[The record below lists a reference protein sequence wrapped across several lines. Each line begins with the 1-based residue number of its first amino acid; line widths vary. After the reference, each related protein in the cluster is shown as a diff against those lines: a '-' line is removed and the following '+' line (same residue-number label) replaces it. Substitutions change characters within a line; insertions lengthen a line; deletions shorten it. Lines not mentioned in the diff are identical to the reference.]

1 MRAYERF
8 LRYIAVP
15 TASDESSGM
24 HPSSEKEWV
33 LAKMLREEMEALGLS
48 DITLSDTCYLYA
60 KLPASEGYESL
71 PTLGFIA
78 HMDTSP
84 DFADAPMYARLIE
97 NYNGGDVELGA
108 GRTLS
113 PSMFPHLPTLQGK
126 TLIVTS
132 GDTLLGADDKAG
144 IAEILT
150 LIERLK
156 SEDIAHGPLAVAFT
170 PDEEIGEGADNF
182 DVPLFGADFAY
193 TMDGGFEDTLEY
205 ENFNALGA
213 TFTVNG
219 VNVHPGSAKNI
230 MVNAALIA
238 TELASLFPTEETP
251 SHTEGYEGFYHLT
264 DIEGNC
270 ERATLQYIVRDH
282 SSEKFEE
289 RRAFLYEVEKTIN
302 AKYGEGTVVLT
313 VRDQYRNMLEKI
325 LPHIHLI
332 DNAKE
337 AMQRAGLSPKVEAIR
352 GGTDGARLS
361 FMGLPCPNLGT
372 GGFAFHGPYEHIT
385 VEDMDKAVDV
395 MVELVKLY
403 SI

>member
-15 TASDESSGM
+15 TASDETSGA

-33 LAKMLREEMEALGLS
+33 LAKMLREEVEALGAT
-48 DITLSDTCYLYA
+48 DITLSENCYLYA
-60 KLPASEGYESL
+60 KIPATEGLEGL
-71 PTLGFIA
+71 ATLGLIA

-84 DFADAPMYARLIE
+84 DFADAPVRPRLIE
-97 NYNGGDVELGA
+97 NYDGGAVELGA

-113 PSMFPHLPTLQGK
+113 PEMFSHLPTLKGK

-150 LIERLK
+150 LIERLNR
-156 SEDIAHGPLAVAFT
+156 ENIPHGPLAIAFT
-170 PDEEIGEGADNF
+170 PDEEIGEGADFF
-182 DVPLFGADFAY
+182 DVARFGADFAY

-213 TFTVNG
+213 VFTVNG
-219 VNVHPGSAKNI
+219 VNVHPGSAKDI

-238 TELASLFPTEETP
+238 TELSMLFPAQETP
-251 SHTEGYEGFYHLT
+251 SSTEGYEGFYHLT
-264 DIEGNC
+264 DISGNC

-289 RRAFLYEVEKTIN
+289 RRAFLYEVEKRIN
-302 AKYGEGTVVLT
+302 EKYGEGTVVLT
-313 VRDQYRNMLEKI
+313 VRDQYRNMIEKI
-325 LPHIHLI
+325 LPHMHLI

-337 AMQRAGLSPKVEAIR
+337 AMRRAGLCPKVEAIR

-372 GGFAFHGPYEHIT
+372 GGFAFHGPFEHIT
-385 VEDMDKAVDV
+385 VEDMDIAVDV
-395 MVELVKLY
+395 LIELVKLY
-403 SI
+403 AK

>member
-15 TASDESSGM
+15 TASDESSGT

-33 LAKMLREEMEALGLS
+33 LARMLREEMEALGLC
-48 DITLSDTCYLYA
+48 DITLSDTCYRYA
-60 KLPASEGYESL
+60 KLPASAGYESL
-71 PTLGFIA
+71 PTIGFIA

-84 DFADAPMYARLIE
+84 DFADGPMRARLVE
-97 NYNGGDVELGA
+97 NYDGGEVILGA

-113 PSMFPHLPTLQGK
+113 PTMFPHLPTLVGK

-150 LIERLK
+150 LIERLR
-156 SEDIAHGPLAVAFT
+156 EERIPHGPIAVAFT

-182 DVPLFGADFAY
+182 DVALFGADFAY

-219 VNVHPGSAKNI
+219 VTVHPGSAKDI
-230 MVNAALIA
+230 MKNAALIA
-238 TELASLFPTEETP
+238 TELSSLFPETETP

-264 DIEGNC
+264 DMEGNC

-289 RRAFLYEVEKTIN
+289 RRAFLYTIEQKMN
-302 AKYGEGTVVLT
+302 EKYGEGNVVLT
-313 VRDQYRNMLEKI
+313 VSEQYRNMLEKI
-325 LPHIHLI
+325 LPHMHLI

-337 AMQRAGLSPKVEAIR
+337 ALRRAGLSPKVEAIR

-385 VEDMDKAVDV
+385 VEDMDIAVNV

-403 SI
+403 SK

>member
-15 TASDESSGM
+15 TASDESSGT

-33 LAKMLREEMEALGLS
+33 LARMLREEMEALGLC

-60 KLPASEGYESL
+60 KLPASAGYESL
-71 PTLGFIA
+71 PTIGFIA

-84 DFADAPMYARLIE
+84 DFADGPMRARLVE
-97 NYNGGDVELGA
+97 NYDGGEVILGA

-113 PSMFPHLPTLQGK
+113 PTMFPHLPTLVGK

-150 LIERLK
+150 LIERLR
-156 SEDIAHGPLAVAFT
+156 EERIPHGPIAVAFT

-182 DVPLFGADFAY
+182 DVALFGADFAY

-219 VNVHPGSAKNI
+219 VNVHPGSAKDI
-230 MVNAALIA
+230 MKNAALIA
-238 TELASLFPTEETP
+238 TELASLFPETETP

-264 DIEGNC
+264 DMEGNC

-289 RRAFLYEVEKTIN
+289 RRAFLYTIEQKMN
-302 AKYGEGTVVLT
+302 EKYGEGTVVLT

-325 LPHIHLI
+325 LPHMHLI

-337 AMQRAGLSPKVEAIR
+337 AMRRAGLSPKVEAIR

-385 VEDMDKAVDV
+385 VEDMDIAVNV

-403 SI
+403 SK

>member
-8 LRYIAVP
+8 LNYVAVP
-15 TASDESSGM
+15 TASDENSGA
-24 HPSSEKEWV
+24 HPSSEKQWV
-33 LAKMLREEMEALGLS
+33 LAKMLREELETLGATDIFLS
-48 DITLSDTCYLYA
+48 DECYLYA
-60 KLPASEGYESL
+60 KIPASEGYETL
-71 PTLGFIA
+71 PCLGFIA

-84 DFADAPMYARLIE
+84 DFADAPVCPRLIE
-97 NYNGGDVELGA
+97 GYDGGEVVLGA

-113 PSMFPHLPTLQGK
+113 PSMFPHLPSLAGK

-150 LIERLK
+150 LVERLQ
-156 SEDIAHGPLAVAFT
+156 EEHIPHGPLAIAFT

-182 DVPLFGADFAY
+182 DVERFGAEFAY
-193 TMDGGFEDTLEY
+193 TMDGGFEGVLEY

-219 VNVHPGSAKNI
+219 VNVHPGSAKDV

-238 TELASLFPTEETP
+238 TEVAMLFPDEQTP

-264 DIEGNC
+264 DMQGNC
-270 ERATLQYIVRDH
+270 ERATLSYIVRDH
-282 SSEKFEE
+282 NGENFEK
-289 RRAFLYEVEKTIN
+289 RRSFLYEVEKKMN
-302 AKYGEGTVVLT
+302 EKYGEGTVVLS

-325 LPHIHLI
+325 LPHMHLI
-332 DNAKE
+332 ENAKK
-337 AMQRAGLSPKVEAIR
+337 AIANVGLTPTVEPIR

-372 GGFAFHGPYEHIT
+372 GGFAFHGPFEHIT
-385 VEDMDKAVDV
+385 VEDMDLSVDI
-395 MVELVKLY
+395 MIEIVKLY
-403 SI
+403 AR

>member
-84 DFADAPMYARLIE
+84 DFADAPMCARLIE

-156 SEDIAHGPLAVAFT
+156 SEGIAHGPLAVAFT